1 MRWIEYD
8 LSSSSS
14 DRCARKRN
22 KPQRMV
28 RTMSLADELQCIF
41 NADRALREAEV
52 ELLRD
57 KGSEELVTLLERE
70 TEQALR
76 MEDRNEGAM
85 RLERLADLCAQ
96 VPGPRMAD
104 ALIAILDDGEPR
116 VRVAAGEALRD
127 LGYERY
133 AEVARGIE
141 RALDRKAAGLAMSE
155 LPWVLAEIAEPS
167 ALALIRRFLDQPN
180 AEIVAAAIEALAT
193 LRDPDSISDLERFL
207 DDSRL
212 VTIEDFE
219 DETKTTLGELA
230 ADALEMLG

>member
-1 MRWIEYD
+1 
-8 LSSSSS
+8 
-14 DRCARKRN
+14 
-22 KPQRMV
+22 
-28 RTMSLADELQCIF
+28 MSLLHEIQRIF
-41 NADRALREAEV
+41 DADRALREAEIK
-52 ELLRD
+52 LLRNKD
-57 KGSEELVTLLERE
+57 SENLVALLERE
-70 TEQALR
+70 TERALG
-76 MEDRNEGAM
+76 MEDRKEGAM

-96 VPGPRMAD
+96 VPGPRMTD
-104 ALIAILDDGEPR
+104 ALIAILNDGEPR

-141 RALDRKAAGLAMSE
+141 RALDRNADGPAMSE

-180 AEIVAAAIEALAT
+180 ADVVAAAIEALAQ
-193 LRDPDSISDLERFL
+193 LQDPESISDLERFL
-207 DDSRL
+207 DDPRV

-230 ADALEMLG
+230 ADALEMLS